1 MQKNFKY
8 VLILFTFCATVAQG
22 ITFESIQDIIFGPDL
37 ILVMDFPLLLLYIM
51 GRKRISPAPLAGI
64 SMALTYAFF
73 AWSAVGLFFAPN
85 VPFVSQELAAN
96 LRTLLIFL
104 AIINF
109 VNTKED
115 LQYLFLG
122 FALGLFFQGSV
133 AIHQWLR
140 GPVGLYFLG
149 EQPGDWQARGTFV
162 HPSVAG
168 FYFSL
173 MSVVIFRMAVYLRPR
188 FHPLYVVA
196 FFFGVIAL
204 YATMNRANWLG
215 FAGAMIIMFGLD
227 FVRGKALTKKARG
240 LLAVIA
246 VVALIGAARYGTIIV
261 ERFSDSEKSMMG
273 DHSSSRKSL
282 ALDAWRIINDH
293 PVTGVGLNNYKEFVN
308 KETAGLQI
316 VHCSY
321 LLVAAELGYPGGLLF
336 IALILIFLFIGF
348 QTRRS
353 TDQFIYHI
361 SSAAVTGI
369 IAFAIAMLPSPD
381 YRNLYVKNHI
391 WMVYAITLV
400 AAKMEHYRSRMLADP
415 RVRAQLAARKKAL
428 QEQQA
433 AIAARRMPGMQG
445 TF

>member
-1 MQKNFKY
+1 
-8 VLILFTFCATVAQG
+8 
-22 ITFESIQDIIFGPDL
+22 
-37 ILVMDFPLLLLYIM
+37 
-51 GRKRISPAPLAGI
+51 
-64 SMALTYAFF
+64 
-73 AWSAVGLFFAPN
+73 
-85 VPFVSQELAAN
+85 
-96 LRTLLIFL
+96 
-104 AIINF
+104 
-109 VNTKED
+109 
-115 LQYLFLG
+115 
-122 FALGLFFQGSV
+122 
-133 AIHQWLR
+133 
-140 GPVGLYFLG
+140 
-149 EQPGDWQARGTFV
+149 
-162 HPSVAG
+162 
-168 FYFSL
+168 
-173 MSVVIFRMAVYLRPR
+173 
-188 FHPLYVVA
+188 
-196 FFFGVIAL
+196 
-204 YATMNRANWLG
+204 MNRANWLG

-400 AAKMEHYRSRMLADP
+400 AAKMEHYRNRMLADP